1 MLKNY
6 LIIAWR
12 SLSKNKVY
20 SLINILGLSAGIAF
34 TLLTVAYVWGELMIN
49 HDLKNADNQYIIQS
63 KWKVPDMGY
72 ELATIAQLPKTLKAA
87 YPALVANFYHWDGV
101 TSNVSRG
108 DKHFRESIQIGDSTL
123 FSMYGFGL
131 LYGNPQR
138 ALNAPFSAVVTQ
150 RLAVKYFGKTNVV
163 GQTLTIESFK
173 GERHA
178 FMISG
183 VLDDLPQN
191 SVTNINDN
199 NKNDIFL
206 PSKAANFLGR
216 NMDGWNNNVLVGYIE
231 LKKGVTPEQLDQ
243 PMRQLIKENAP
254 AQTRDNLTPY
264 LVPLK
269 SYYLDANG
277 GVVKK
282 MIFTVSFIAVFILLM
297 AVINF
302 VNICI
307 GRSSA
312 RMKEMGIR
320 KVLGSMRKQLIWQFL
335 VESVVL
341 VAIATIVAMLL
352 FLFARPYFSDI
363 LGKDVMGLFSF
374 PWYFYF
380 GIVLFSVATGL
391 LSGLYPALVLSALKS
406 VDSLKGK
413 LGQVKESVLF
423 RKALV
428 VFQFG
433 SAAVVLIGAII
444 MTQQISL
451 FFNGDLGFNKDY
463 VVYAQAPRDWSD
475 KGVKK
480 MEAIRYQLSQM
491 PQVSS
496 VSLSWE
502 IPDGANGGNFQV
514 YRQGTDPKQA
524 ITVQGLATDN
534 QYALTYSIPIMA
546 GSFFTAQY
554 TPADSGKVVIN
565 ETAAKAMGWKNPE
578 DAIGQLINS
587 PGAHA
592 PATICG
598 VTADFHFGSMQYK
611 IEPISFTN
619 VNFTH
624 FYRFFSFK
632 LKPGD
637 MQKSIALLQKQWGA
651 LLPGAPFEYHFMDE
665 AIASLYTN
673 EIQLKKA
680 SVMATAIAVV
690 IVMLG
695 VLGLISLSV
704 QKRTKEIGVRKVLG
718 ASVPGII
725 NLFLKEFLVVV
736 VIAGLISCPLAYLLM
751 HNWLN
756 GYAYRISINFYPFA
770 VTLLLLT
777 VITVLLITLQ
787 TIKTALRSPVKSLR
801 VE

>member
-6 LIIAWR
+6 FTIAWR
-12 SLSKNKVY
+12 SLWKNKAY

-34 TLLTVAYVWGELMIN
+34 TLLTAAYVWGELNVN
-49 HDLKNADNQYIIQS
+49 HDLKNAGSQYIIQS
-63 KWKVPDMGY
+63 KWKVPGMGY
-72 ELATIAQLPKTLKAA
+72 EMATIAQLPKTLKEV
-87 YPALVANFYHWDGV
+87 YPGLVANYYHWDGV
-101 TSNVSRG
+101 TSNVSKG

-123 FSMYGFGL
+123 FNMYGFVL
-131 LYGNPQR
+131 LHGNAIT
-138 ALNAPFSAVVTQ
+138 ALNEPFSAVVTQ
-150 RLAVKYFGKTNVV
+150 RLAMKYFGSTNVV
-163 GQTLTIESFK
+163 GQTLIIESFK
-173 GERHA
+173 GEKHG
-178 FMISG
+178 FTISG
-183 VLDDLPQN
+183 VLNELPQN

-206 PSKAANFLGR
+206 PSKAAGFLGR
-216 NMDGWNNNVLVGYIE
+216 SMDGWNNNVLVGYLE
-231 LKKGVTPEQLDQ
+231 LKKGFTPRDLEQ
-243 PMRQLIKENAP
+243 PMRQLIKERAP

-264 LVPLK
+264 LVPLE

-282 MIFTVSFIAVFILLM
+282 MIFTISSIAFFILLM

-341 VAIATIVAMLL
+341 VMLATLVAMALY
-352 FLFARPYFSDI
+352 LFARPYFSDI
-363 LGKDVMGLFSF
+363 LGKDIMGLFSF
-374 PWYFYF
+374 PWYLYV
-380 GIVLFSVATGL
+380 GIFLFSIFTGVL
-391 LSGLYPALVLSALKS
+391 AGIYPALVLSSLKS

-413 LGQVKESVLF
+413 LGLIKDGVLF

-428 VFQFG
+428 VFQFS
-433 SAAVVLIGAII
+433 SAAIVLIGAII
-444 MTQQISL
+444 MSQQISL
-451 FFNGDLGFNKDY
+451 FFNGNLGFNKDY
-463 VVYAQAPRDWSD
+463 VVYAQVPRDWSD

-480 MEAIRYQLSQM
+480 MEAIRYQLAQS
-491 PQVSS
+491 PKVSS

-524 ITVQGLATDN
+524 ISVQGLATDN
-534 QYALTYSIPIMA
+534 QYALTYNIPMKA
-546 GSFFTAQY
+546 GSFFTPRYA
-554 TPADSGKVVIN
+554 PGDSGKVVIN
-565 ETAAKAMGWKNPE
+565 ETAAKALGWAHPK

-587 PGAHA
+587 PGSNA
-592 PATICG
+592 PATVWG

-611 IEPISFTN
+611 IEPISITN

-624 FYRFFSFK
+624 YYRFFSFK

-637 MQKSIALLQKQWGA
+637 MQKSISSLQKQWST
-651 LLPGAPFEYHFMDE
+651 LLPGAPFEYHFIDE

-680 SVMATAIAVV
+680 SFMATIIAIV

-695 VLGLISLSV
+695 VLGLISLSI

-736 VIAGLISCPLAYLLM
+736 VIAGLISCPLAYLIM
-751 HNWLN
+751 HNWLD
-756 GYAYRISINFYPFA
+756 GYAYRIGINLYPFA
-770 VTLLLLT
+770 ATLISLT
-777 VITVLLITLQ
+777 TLTILLISVQ

-801 VE
+801 TE